1 MTLGILWMESSFFVS
16 QKLSS
21 LTKEDV
27 YTRDDLKYFICLAKI
42 ITAPYMSR
50 KPEIYRKAGTL
61 LFKIWQ
67 KNEGMGFLRFEETF
81 REPTKVSDNSLTFV
95 GIKAF
100 IQIIRFW

>member
-1 MTLGILWMESSFFVS
+1 MPDELKRIIST
-16 QKLSS
+16 S
-21 LTKEDV
+21 LTGFGKV
-27 YTRDDLKYFICLAKI
+27 